1 MSTINGKL
9 IREKRK
15 AMVPS
20 LTQEGLAREAGVT
33 LQTIWNL
40 EKDNG
45 GGARVDTLGAV
56 ARALGCTV
64 DDLIVD

>member
-1 MSTINGKL
+1 
-9 IREKRK
+9 
-15 AMVPS
+15 MVPS